1 MQISAAGRAGISLHT
16 VGTDT
21 PCFPDEFC
29 RAAPHLAAPLRSA
42 APEQIRALTGHAV
55 PTPAVDHAVPA
66 TDRPRHSG
74 PRSAAQC
81 RPPIGA
87 ASTTAASV
95 PAAEMLAA
103 PEEHAPEEPVAP
115 TAHVPE
121 GPATPSALLR
131 SHMLTRC
138 SFELC
143 GFLVICFVLSRIIGS
158 RLVFDSGSTASRAS
172 TSPSAPCG
180 RGL

>member
-29 RAAPHLAAPLRSA
+29 RAAPLLAAPLRSA
-42 APEQIRALTGHAV
+42 APEQIRVLTGYAV
-55 PTPAVDHAVPA
+55 PALAVGHAVPA

-74 PRSAAQC
+74 PRSAALC

-87 ASTTAASV
+87 ASTTASV
-95 PAAEMLAA
+95 PAAEKLAA
-103 PEEHAPEEPVAP
+103 PEEHAPEEPAAP

-131 SHMLTRC
+131 SHMLTGRHEMQLRALR
-138 SFELC
+138 FPRHLLRTK
-143 GFLVICFVLSRIIGS
+143 LVSES
-158 RLVFDSGSTASRAS
+158 
-172 TSPSAPCG
+172 SP
-180 RGL
+180 

>member
-1 MQISAAGRAGISLHT
+1 M
-16 VGTDT
+16 
-21 PCFPDEFC
+21 
-29 RAAPHLAAPLRSA
+29 
-42 APEQIRALTGHAV
+42 
-55 PTPAVDHAVPA
+55 
-66 TDRPRHSG
+66 
-74 PRSAAQC
+74 
-81 RPPIGA
+81 
-87 ASTTAASV
+87 
-95 PAAEMLAA
+95 PAAEKLAA
-103 PEEHAPEEPVAP
+103 PEEHEPEEPAAP

-131 SHMLTRC
+131 SHMLTGIGMRC